1 MLAEIFMV
9 KSEAEARSVDE
20 AFPCSKSPFIPLSPC
35 SQFVFK
41 EADPKGADASSEDR
55 PATVVR

>member
-9 KSEAEARSVDE
+9 KSEAEARTVDE
-20 AFPCSKSPFIPLSPC
+20 ALPSSKSPFVPLSPC
-35 SQFVFK
+35 SQFVFR
-41 EADPKGADASSEDR
+41 ELDPKGKEASSEDR